1 MNISS
6 SFEDMLYYISLYY
19 IQPVLQ
25 KLSPRNYRPE
35 IIAHIIAVCGR
46 LINMKVSGHHVI
58 HHQIN
63 LGAKSDSSP
72 YHRTFLMAIY
82 DTFME
87 KHIY

>member
-1 MNISS
+1 MAGSISGFVKKIKSS
-6 SFEDMLYYISLYY
+6 SLCFNKK
-19 IQPVLQ
+19 P
-25 KLSPRNYRPE
+25 
-35 IIAHIIAVCGR
+35 IIAVCGR